1 MSFRS
6 ITNVPSEVPVV
17 AEKPNIEWVYYG
29 EHNLYPL
36 QLHDLKYGSPIHNSI
51 LKTKAKMM
59 AGDGLLYNGAKTKE
73 ESETLYT
80 GFPVNTKA
88 EVDFLQSNKFG
99 GMPLENLQDAL
110 AQDYQDYGAY
120 CYKIIF
126 NKDFTKIAGI
136 KYYKVENIRSGK
148 EVDGKIKNYYYS
160 KDWTKSKQ
168 GSFKPEVLWNYDPK
182 DREHIEQ
189 VIYRKIGN
197 DDYYGITNYSGAI
210 NWVHIDFQMGIF
222 HRSNIENGMNPGL
235 HFKFYKTFAN
245 DEEEDRV
252 REMVKK
258 QWQGA
263 MNAGKMIMTTSDGKD
278 LAMDIQPIEVS
289 GLDKQLLL
297 LAELSDQKILTG
309 HQLTTPMLAG
319 ITSNKGL
326 GNTGTELETGYE
338 LFDGLSMASDRKV
351 LRNDIQMWFDYNKT
365 GVKVDINKFK
375 PFTTVPKA
383 QPQFTISQNG

>member
-1 MSFRS
+1 
-6 ITNVPSEVPVV
+6 VV
-17 AEKPNIEWVYYG
+17 EKPNIEWVYYG

-59 AGDGLLYNGAKTKE
+59 AGDGLLYNGLKTRE
-73 ESETLYT
+73 ESEAFYKSLKGTQ
-80 GFPVNTKA
+80 KA
-88 EVDFLQSNKFG
+88 EVDFLVNNKYG

-136 KYYKVENIRSGK
+136 KYYKAENIRSGK
-148 EVDGKIKNYYYS
+148 EKDGKIENYYYS

-168 GSFKPEVLWNYDPK
+168 GGFKPEVLYTYNEK
-182 DREHIEQ
+182 DREHLEQ
-189 VIYRKIGN
+189 FVYRKIGN

-210 NWVHIDFQMGIF
+210 NWIHIDFQMGIF

-235 HFKFYKTFAN
+235 HFRFYKKFAS

-263 MNAGKMIMTTSDGKD
+263 MNTGKMIMTVNDGKE
-278 LAMDIQPIEVS
+278 LAMDINPIEVS
-289 GLDKQLLL
+289 NLDKQLLL
-297 LAELSDQKILTG
+297 LAELADQKILTG
-309 HQLTTPMLAG
+309 HQLTTPMLCG

-326 GNTGTELETGYE
+326 GNVGNELETGYQ

-351 LRNDIQMWFDYNKT
+351 LRNDIQWWFEFNKT
-365 GVKVDINKFK
+365 GITVDINKFK
-375 PFTTVPKA
+375 PFTTAPTTN
-383 QPQFTISQNG
+383 PQFTISQNG